1 MHARRR
7 SYPPAPSP
15 RPDET
20 PAARIHAPSPAEP
33 ERLPALR
40 IHISWIRMIKSILFL
55 LSVTLLSGANPDP
68 KTEKEVLAALDAYK
82 QGLMKKDATTLSK
95 ILSDDLTYSHSSNLH
110 ENKAAVLESLKGNT
124 VAEAID
130 FKNLKVRV
138 YGNTALVKGD
148 VDFRNNTAGVVS

>member
-1 MHARRR
+1 MHGVGVTHPRRR
-7 SYPPAPSP
+7 HG
-15 RPDET
+15 RMKL
-20 PAARIHAPSPAEP
+20 
-33 ERLPALR
+33 RLPEYTHRRRLSRNDFLPLR

-138 YGNTALVKGD
+138 YGNTALVKG
-148 VDFRNNTAGVVS
+148 